1 MNHEQ
6 WTKLREATKGH
17 TPGPWAVSDGED
29 SDIIADNNAIW
40 FEGWTD
46 ADVSLTAAA
55 PDLLAEVERL
65 RGWLRVIVDRVSIRS
80 DTLTEKQINAALDGA
95 EVPE

>member
-6 WTKLREATKGH
+6 WTQLLEATKGH
-17 TPGPWAVSDGED
+17 TPGPRLMW
-29 SDIIADNNAIW
+29 
-40 FEGWTD
+40 EGWCVRQD
-46 ADVSLTAAA
+46 MILAAAA

-65 RGWLRVIVDRVSIRS
+65 RGWMSFFQRESPTARLVLCAD
-80 DTLTEKQINAALDGA
+80 AALDGV